1 MGELGKS
8 SANYVEIQPPEMV
21 ALEGGNTVLLT
32 PIESHLIDVR
42 YLLPPLEVID
52 HAPESTPMPEQAR
65 ALRHAY
71 INLSEDSFAAT
82 WHEAET
88 FVATAASDHQVDLG
102 ADTLFNTHLAYD
114 ELMQNAFRHGGQP
127 QRLWTSLVMANE
139 IQPDADFP
147 NHRRIDPGVPL
158 SPTSM
163 TGYRVLLGVQDMN
176 PRWNEPPEHSEDVLV
191 ENFRGLDL
199 VRGVSRAVWHRQ
211 DEGVESKWVWAL
223 V

>member
-1 MGELGKS
+1 MGEFSKS
-8 SANYVEIQPPEMV
+8 TAQYMEIQPPEMV
-21 ALEGGNTVLLT
+21 TLEDGNSALLT
-32 PIESHLIDVR
+32 PIASHLIDVR

-52 HAPESTPMPEQAR
+52 HAPEASPIPEQAL
-65 ALRHAY
+65 ALRNAY
-71 INLSEDSFAAT
+71 IDLSEVSFTAV

-88 FVATAASDHQVDLG
+88 FVASTASDHQIDLG
-102 ADTLFNTHLAYD
+102 DDTLFNTHIAYD
-114 ELMQNAFRHGGQP
+114 ELMQNAFRHGSQP
-127 QRLWTSLVMANE
+127 QRLWTSLVLANE

-147 NHRRIDPGVPL
+147 NHQRIETGGSL
-158 SPTSM
+158 NSPSM
-163 TGYRVLLGVQDMN
+163 SRYRVLLGVQDIN
-176 PRWNEPPEHSEDVLV
+176 PHWNEPPKLSDDVLV